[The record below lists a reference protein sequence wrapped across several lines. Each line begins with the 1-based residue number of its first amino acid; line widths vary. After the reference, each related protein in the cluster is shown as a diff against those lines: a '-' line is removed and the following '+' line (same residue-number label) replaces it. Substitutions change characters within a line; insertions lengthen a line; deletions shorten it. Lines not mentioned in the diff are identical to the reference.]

1 MRIAGTATLA
11 APVDQVWGAILDPAV
26 LARTLPGCEALSVVG
41 DDRYAMTVTAGVAA
55 IKGTYSGEVALS
67 DQVAPESLTLRAS
80 GAGAPG
86 TVDAEVR
93 VRFSPSESGGTEVS
107 YEADASVGGAVG
119 GVGQRMLAGVTR
131 KMAGQFF
138 AALDADLAGEA
149 AGEADRVPEHE
160 IGAAPDTVTAA
171 RTPDAAA
178 PAAAASYPG
187 RRALARADANATA
200 NISLDS
206 GATFAAGAV
215 LGGLL
220 ALAGVAIGARIGR
233 GSRVAHAE
241 RGTRRGRS
249 R

>member
-1 MRIAGTATLA
+1 MRITGTAALA
-11 APVDQVWGAILDPAV
+11 APVGQVWAAILDPAV
-26 LARTLPGCEALSVVG
+26 LARTLPGCEELSVVG

-55 IKGTYSGEVALS
+55 IKGTYTGEVALS

-86 TVDAEVR
+86 TVDADVR
-93 VRFSPSESGGTEVS
+93 VRFSPSGSGGTDVS

-138 AALDADLAGEA
+138 AALDADLAGA
-149 AGEADRVPEHE
+149 AADPVAADIGRVPEHE
-160 IGAAPDTVTAA
+160 IGAAPENGTAP

-178 PAAAASYPG
+178 RAVDSYPG

-200 NISLDS
+200 NVSLDS

-220 ALAGVAIGARIGR
+220 ALAGVAVGARLGR
-233 GSRVAHAE
+233 GSHAS
-241 RGTRRGRS
+241 RGRS
-249 R
+249 S